1 MIKIAAITGQLLA
14 RSPFVAEALEEG
26 LINISALARKLQPEV
41 SVIAGRPVQAG
52 AIVMAIQRMAPGTG
66 GYPNRAL
73 KQFFKKVQD
82 IGLRTGLLD
91 YTFEN
96 SAGLTQCQ
104 AALLGEISLSPRAFY
119 SVSRGL
125 AETTLLISREFEQQV
140 ERIFRDEK
148 CLSRIGQLTALSLML
163 PAENRI
169 LSGIYYFILR
179 QLAWHGINV
188 VEVISTSNEFTIIV
202 KESDTEAAFAAL
214 IQLKNGGG
222 S

>member
-1 MIKIAAITGQLLA
+1 VIKIAAITGQLLS

-41 SVIAGRPVQAG
+41 SAMVGRPVQVG

-66 GYPNRAL
+66 GYPSRAL

-104 AALLGEISLSPRAFY
+104 AVLLGEISLSPRAFY

-125 AETTLLISREFEQQV
+125 TETTLLISQEFEALV
-140 ERIFRDEK
+140 ERIFRSEK
-148 CLSRIGQLTALSLML
+148 CLSRVGQLTALSLML

-214 IQLKNGGG
+214 IQLKNGGV

>member
-1 MIKIAAITGQLLA
+1 MIKIAVITEQLLA
-14 RSPFVAEALEEG
+14 QSPFMAEALEEG

-41 SVIAGRPVQAG
+41 SAIAGRPVQAG
-52 AIVMAIQRMAPGTG
+52 AIIMAIQRMAPGTG
-66 GYPNRAL
+66 GYPGRAL
-73 KQFFKKVQD
+73 KQFFKKLQD

-104 AALLGEISLSPRAFY
+104 AALLGEISLWPRAYY
-119 SVSRGL
+119 SVSRGI
-125 AETTLLISREFEQQV
+125 AETTLLISGEFEDLV
-140 ERIFRDEK
+140 ERIFQKEN
-148 CLSRIGQLTALSLML
+148 CLSRVAQLTALSLML

-188 VEVISTSNEFTIIV
+188 VEVISTSNEFTIVV
-202 KESDTEAAFAAL
+202 KESDTEAAFTAL
-214 IQLKNGGG
+214 MKLRN
-222 S
+222 

>member
-1 MIKIAAITGQLLA
+1 MIKIAAITGQLLS

-41 SVIAGRPVQAG
+41 SAMVGRPVQVG

-66 GYPNRAL
+66 GYPSRAL

-104 AALLGEISLSPRAFY
+104 AVLLGEISLSPREFY

-125 AETTLLISREFEQQV
+125 TETTLLISQEFEEQV
-140 ERIFRDEK
+140 ERIFRCERL
-148 CLSRIGQLTALSLML
+148 LSRIEQLTALSLML

-169 LSGIYYFILR
+169 LSGIYYY
-179 QLAWHGINV
+179 HY
-188 VEVISTSNEFTIIV
+188 ISDKQNH
-202 KESDTEAAFAAL
+202 
-214 IQLKNGGG
+214 
-222 S
+222 

>member
-1 MIKIAAITGQLLA
+1 MIKIAAITGQLLS

-41 SVIAGRPVQAG
+41 SAMVGRPVQVG

-66 GYPNRAL
+66 GYPSRAL

-104 AALLGEISLSPRAFY
+104 AVLLGEISLSPRAFY

-125 AETTLLISREFEQQV
+125 TETTLLISQEFEALV
-140 ERIFRDEK
+140 ERIFRSEK
-148 CLSRIGQLTALSLML
+148 CLSRVGQLTALSLML

-214 IQLKNGGG
+214 IQLKNGGV

>member
-41 SVIAGRPVQAG
+41 AAIVGRPVHAG

-66 GYPNRAL
+66 GYPDRAL
-73 KQFFKKVQD
+73 KQFFKKLQD
-82 IGLRTGLLD
+82 ISLRTGLLD

-104 AALLGEISLSPRAFY
+104 ALLLGEISLSPRAYY
-119 SVSRGL
+119 SVSRGI
-125 AETTLLISREFEQQV
+125 AETTLLISQEFEEQV
-140 ERIFRDEK
+140 ERIFRCERL
-148 CLSRIGQLTALSLML
+148 LSRIEQLTALSLML

-169 LSGIYYFILR
+169 LSGIYYYILR

-202 KESDTEAAFAAL
+202 KEKDTEAAFAAL
-214 IQLKNGGG
+214 IQLKNGVV
-222 S
+222 